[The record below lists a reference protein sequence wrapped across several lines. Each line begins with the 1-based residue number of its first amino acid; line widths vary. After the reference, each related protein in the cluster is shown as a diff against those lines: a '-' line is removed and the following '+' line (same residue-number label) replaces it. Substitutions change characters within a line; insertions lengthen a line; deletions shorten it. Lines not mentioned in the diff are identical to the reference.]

1 MVFCCASTARVWVS
15 KSMGPLRNLLPS
27 ADTARVDEITGTMR
41 LLSTMEDAT
50 SNTNT
55 VRVAVCKLTPMIS
68 LPSSDACKR
77 LFPARYMMPFGGGS
91 EGATGAGGATDKAC
105 VVPSTGS

>member
-1 MVFCCASTARVWVS
+1 MFCCANTASVWVS

-27 ADTARVDEITGTMR
+27 GDTARVGEITGTTR

-50 SNTNT
+50 SKTNT
-55 VRVAVCKLTPMIS
+55 VRVAACKLTPMIS

-91 EGATGAGGATDKAC
+91 AGATGAGGATDKA
-105 VVPSTGS
+105 